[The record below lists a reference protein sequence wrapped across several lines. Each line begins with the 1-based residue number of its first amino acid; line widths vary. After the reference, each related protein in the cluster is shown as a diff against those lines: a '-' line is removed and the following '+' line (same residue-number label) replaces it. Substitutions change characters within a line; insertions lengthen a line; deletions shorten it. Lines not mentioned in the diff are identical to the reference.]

1 MTAFPLLPWLA
12 LVAVYVSIGRLRGAS
27 WRSIATTAAAV
38 FVVVF
43 LEFTSAFVLGLE
55 ALLWTGAALGLGA
68 LVFVVAGRLRGPR
81 PVRHGRAV
89 A

>member
-1 MTAFPLLPWLA
+1 MTGFPLLPWLA

-27 WRSIATTAAAV
+27 WRSIATTAIAV
-38 FVVVF
+38 FLVVF

-55 ALLWTGAALGLGA
+55 ALLWTAAAVGFGGVL
-68 LVFVVAGRLRGPR
+68 FVSVGKLRSPH
-81 PVRHGRAV
+81 PVRHGRVV